1 MTISTAISQT
11 AKPAANT
18 DTVLFGPVPDCLRA
32 SVTVSAVNQGAT
44 STAKVYIGISQNS
57 DPSSP
62 GADWI
67 EYGRELVSNGGG
79 LERACKFLKPGDYV
93 VVRSS
98 DGGIAFRIDGLQEDN
113 V

>member
-1 MTISTAISQT
+1 MTISTAISQA

-18 DTVLFGPVPDCLRA
+18 DAVLFGPVPECLRA
-32 SVTVSAVNQGAT
+32 SVTISAVNQGVA
-44 STAKVYIGISQNS
+44 STAKAYIGISQNS

-67 EYGRELVSNGGG
+67 EFGRELASNGGG
-79 LERACKFLKPGDYV
+79 LERTCKFLKPGDHV
-93 VVRSS
+93 LVRSS